1 MMKLSQAIK
10 AVMAATIASGF
21 LGGLVGFLVGLAA
34 PSFVRWLYAPITGA
48 AAADFRPT
56 EFGLGIGVVSG
67 LFLGAGASV
76 FLAAMMIVRDTVL
89 ARTKPESLRHPLEV

>member
-1 MMKLSQAIK
+1 MITLSRAIR
-10 AVMAATIASGF
+10 AVMAATLASGT
-21 LGGLVGFLVGLAA
+21 LGGLVGYLVGLLA
-34 PSFVRWLYAPITGA
+34 PTFVRWLYAPMTGQ

-76 FLAAMMIVRDTVL
+76 FLAAMMIVRDTIL
-89 ARTKPESLRHPLEV
+89 ARTKPEATRHPLDA